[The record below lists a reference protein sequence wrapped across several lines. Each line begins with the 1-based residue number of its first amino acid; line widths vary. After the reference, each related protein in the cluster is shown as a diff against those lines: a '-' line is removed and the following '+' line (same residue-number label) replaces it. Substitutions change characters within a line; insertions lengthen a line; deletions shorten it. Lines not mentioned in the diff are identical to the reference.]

1 MCTGRVDLSFVLRA
15 FHGRADGVIIGGCWP
30 GECHYVT
37 EGNYDAL
44 GNVHLCKRL
53 LRHVGIRPERLRLEW
68 IAASEGNRFA
78 ELMSDFVGQVTA
90 LGPLG
95 RGEGIADEDLRL
107 RLAAVDKLVPYLKLV
122 EREKLRVPVK
132 SEQAYQAFY
141 GSAEMDRLFDALVAD
156 KLAVSQILACLET
169 GPQST
174 GELSARLGLGSSD
187 VAKHMRSSSSRGLVR
202 YLQAEGKYA
211 LA

>member
-15 FHGRADGVIIGGCWP
+15 FLGRADGVIIGGCWP

-44 GNVHLCKRL
+44 ANVYLSRRL
-53 LRHVGIRPERLRLEW
+53 LTHIGVKPERLRIEW

-78 ELMSDFVGQVTA
+78 EIMTDFVAQVKT

-95 RGEGIADEDLRL
+95 RGEGIADADLQL
-107 RLAAVDKLVPYLKLV
+107 RLAAVDQLIPYLKLV
-122 EREKLRVPVK
+122 EREKLRIPIK
-132 SEQAYQAFY
+132 SQEAYDTFFK
-141 GSAEMDRLFDALVAD
+141 SAEMDRLFDSLVAD
-156 KLAVSQILACLET
+156 KLAVSQILLCLKERPLTT
-169 GPQST
+169 GDI
-174 GELSARLGLGSSD
+174 SARLGMSSSE
-187 VAKHMRSSSSRGLVR
+187 VAKHMRSSSNRGLVR
-202 YLQAEGKYA
+202 YDQEHGRYA